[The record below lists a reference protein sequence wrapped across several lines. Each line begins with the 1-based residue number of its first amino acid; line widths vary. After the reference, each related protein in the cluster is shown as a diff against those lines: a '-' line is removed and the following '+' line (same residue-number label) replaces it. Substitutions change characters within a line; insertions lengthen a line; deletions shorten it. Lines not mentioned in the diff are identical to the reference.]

1 MPVKVTSRTRTA
13 PTGTTA
19 KSTPKK
25 STPAKKTASKA
36 PATKTTARATPSRA
50 RKSAAPEVKDT
61 PAPTR
66 RNVRSTVKKEAVQE
80 DNYTSLQ
87 ERRASIDP
95 RKRVGGLSY
104 KQISELTGYGLGTEQ
119 FIAAV
124 EIISGGQTKLE
135 VSHRIAALLPPTTR
149 NGTPKAISN
158 LVGGVIKKLEDRGFT
173 INGTWKM
180 VAPKA

>member
-1 MPVKVTSRTRTA
+1 MPVKVATRTSR
-13 PTGTTA
+13 TGTTA
-19 KSTPKK
+19 K
-25 STPAKKTASKA
+25 STPAKKTASTS
-36 PATKTTARATPSRA
+36 PATKTAARATSSPRT
-50 RKSAAPEVKDT
+50 RKAAAPKAKNT
-61 PAPTR
+61 PAAKRTAKKGASAPQTVQQLTEKP
-66 RNVRSTVKKEAVQE
+66 NKNYST
-80 DNYTSLQ
+80 LQ
-87 ERRASIDP
+87 ERRESIDP
-95 RKRVGGLSY
+95 RKRIGGLSY

-119 FIAAV
+119 FITAV
-124 EIISGGQTKLE
+124 ELITGGQTKLE

>member
-13 PTGTTA
+13 QTGATA
-19 KSTPKK
+19 KSTAKK

-66 RNVRSTVKKEAVQE
+66 RNVRSTAKKEVVE
-80 DNYTSLQ
+80 DNYASLQ
-87 ERRASIDP
+87 ERRASADP

-124 EIISGGQTKLE
+124 EILAGGQTKLE
-135 VSHRIAALLPPTTR
+135 VSHRVAALLPPTTR

-158 LVGGVIKKLEDRGFT
+158 LVGGVIKNLESRGFT
-173 INGTWKM
+173 INGSWKM